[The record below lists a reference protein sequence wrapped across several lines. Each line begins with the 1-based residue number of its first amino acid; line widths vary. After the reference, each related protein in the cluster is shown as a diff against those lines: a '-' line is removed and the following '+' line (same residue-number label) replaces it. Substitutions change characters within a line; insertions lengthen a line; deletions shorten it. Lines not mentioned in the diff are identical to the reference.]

1 MRRPDSLPSLNMTGC
16 STGGCLVIL
25 LESNIF
31 CQAEIGHDW
40 KHVIGRPKDTEGLK
54 DSFTLFMRLK
64 FRD

>member
-1 MRRPDSLPSLNMTGC
+1 MTGC

-54 DSFTLFMRLK
+54 DSFTLFMILK